1 MLPSAYA
8 LPEIIKKA
16 VDKEIDNFFLIFFFF
31 YDFVFCVQNYAISN
45 ATNLQR

>member
-8 LPEIIKKA
+8 LPEIIRKA
-16 VDKEIDNFFLIFFFF
+16 VAKEIDILFLIFF

-45 ATNLQR
+45 ATNLQK